1 MKPGCDNAKVSD
13 TKAFTLEAFQE
24 AIARAAPRETSLRS
38 YGRRTE
44 AS

>member
-1 MKPGCDNAKVSD
+1 MKAGHDNAKVSD
-13 TKAFTLEAFQE
+13 TEAFTLEAFQE
-24 AIARAAPRETSLRS
+24 AIARAAQRETSLWS

>member
-1 MKPGCDNAKVSD
+1 MKAGDDNAKVSD